1 MIVFKKILDKLNN
14 KRQYLNKTAERR
26 ENTLGEYRQSAHT
39 WIINS
44 EGKFLMQK
52 RSPNK
57 RTFPNMWSI
66 TGGAVDSGE
75 TPLQGALRECKEE
88 LGIDIPKSNIEL
100 ILSFK
105 RKYDFV
111 DIWLVKLD
119 IALNDLVL
127 QTEEVADAKWCTIDE
142 IRDMQKNGELAP
154 SIDIYLDMFINLLN
168 YEF

>member
-1 MIVFKKILDKLNN
+1 MEIVDKLNN

-66 TGGAVDSGE
+66 TGGANDD
-75 TPLQGALRECKEE
+75 TK
-88 LGIDIPKSNIEL
+88 I
-100 ILSFK
+100 K

-127 QTEEVADAKWCTIDE
+127 QTEEVAAAKWCTIDE